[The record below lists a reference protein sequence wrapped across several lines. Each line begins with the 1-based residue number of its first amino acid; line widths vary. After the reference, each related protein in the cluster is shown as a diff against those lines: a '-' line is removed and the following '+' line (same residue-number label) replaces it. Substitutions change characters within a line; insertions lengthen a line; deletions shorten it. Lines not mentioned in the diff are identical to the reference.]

1 MHSLL
6 DAIGSHPH
14 AALLAVFVV
23 ACAES
28 LALVGALVP
37 AAIVMFAAGALIGTG
52 ALELWI
58 TLAAA
63 VAGAVLG
70 DGLSY
75 ELGRSRESTIRA
87 WPAFRRF
94 SQPLARA
101 EAFLQDHGGKS
112 ILLARFAAPVRAFV
126 PLLAGFG
133 RMPRS
138 RFYTVNVA
146 SALLWAPVHILPGVL
161 FGASLHVAEAVSGR
175 LALIVLLLAALVWG
189 VVWLMTTALR
199 FVVPWAHYLRDRV
212 VARSRGRDSLIARAA
227 LALLDPARPNSH
239 ALLFGAVLLLAAG
252 WLFLGVVEDVL
263 AKDTLVQVDLAV
275 FHFLQQLRTDSI
287 DRVMI
292 AITQMGSVG
301 VLLPLAVTVALW
313 LAWRRSWHTAAYWV
327 GVAAFGELL
336 VQLLKF
342 TLGRR
347 RPLDLYTGVQLFSF
361 PSGHAVVTT
370 VMLGFL
376 AFLLSRRQT
385 MRTRLVIAAIAGL
398 YVALV
403 AFSRLYLGAH
413 WLSDVAGGISLGVAW
428 VAMLAMVYT
437 HRGVR
442 EDFRPRQLML
452 LVVVALALFG
462 TVWNSVRTAADLK
475 RYAVVDRVRLITP
488 GQWLEPGWRS
498 LPARRV
504 DVAGA
509 PEEAF
514 GLQWACGDADIT
526 ALLAGSGWQPAPAWS
541 LAHALAWLAPHT
553 ALAEH
558 PVLPR
563 FDRGNPSGLVFVR
576 ATGHQDERE
585 VLRLWRSDVRLSAVV
600 AGAAPLPVWYGA
612 VYREVHA
619 SHGLLPSPAIHRV
632 TLPPAR
638 VTAQLPAEVSR
649 QERSRG
655 TGEPDTVLALCRAP

>member
-1 MHSLL
+1 MHSFL

-14 AALLAVFVV
+14 WALLAVFVV

-28 LALVGALVP
+28 LAMVGALVP
-37 AAIVMFAAGALIGTG
+37 AAIVMFAAGALIGAG
-52 ALELWI
+52 ALDPWI

-63 VAGAVLG
+63 VGGAVLG

-75 ELGRSRESTIRA
+75 ELGRSREAAIRA
-87 WPAFRRF
+87 WPLFQRF
-94 SQPLARA
+94 GRPIARA

-112 ILLARFAAPVRAFV
+112 ILLARFVAPVRAFV

-138 RFYTVNVA
+138 RFYSVNVA

-175 LALIVLLLAALVWG
+175 LALIVLLLAALAWG

-199 FVVPWAHYLRDRV
+199 SVVPWAQDLRDRV
-212 VARSRGRDSLIARAA
+212 VVRSRGRDSLTARAA
-227 LALLDPARPNSH
+227 LALLDPAQPNSH
-239 ALLFGAVLLLAAG
+239 ALLFASVLILATG
-252 WLFLGVVEDVL
+252 WLFLGVVEDVV

-275 FHFLQQLRTDSI
+275 FHFLQQLRTEAI

-292 AITQMGSVG
+292 AFTGMGSVG
-301 VLLPLAVTVALW
+301 VLLPLAVTVTLW
-313 LAWRRSWHTAAYWV
+313 LVWRRSWHTAVYWV
-327 GVAAFGELL
+327 GVAAFGEVL

-347 RPLDLYTGVQLFSF
+347 RPLDLYTGVELFSF
-361 PSGHAVVTT
+361 PSGHAVVST

-385 MRTRLVIAAIAGL
+385 MQTRLIIAALAGL

-413 WLSDVAGGISLGVAW
+413 WLSDVVGGISLGVAW
-428 VAMLAMVYT
+428 VSILAMVYT
-437 HRGVR
+437 HRGVQ
-442 EDFRPRQLML
+442 EDFRPRQLLL
-452 LVVVALALFG
+452 LVAVALVLFG
-462 TVWNSVRTAADLK
+462 TVWNSLHSPADLK
-475 RYAVVDRVRLITP
+475 RYAIVDRVRLITAS
-488 GQWLEPGWRS
+488 QWLDPGWRS
-498 LPARRV
+498 LPAHRI
-504 DVAGA
+504 DVAGE

-514 GLQWACGDADIT
+514 GLQWACGEADID
-526 ALLAGSGWQPAPAWS
+526 ALVTGSGWQPAPDWS
-541 LAHALAWLAPHT
+541 LENALAWLVPHT
-553 ALAEH
+553 ALADH

-563 FDRGNPSGLVFVR
+563 FDRGNASRLVFVR
-576 ATGHQDERE
+576 ATGREDERE
-585 VLRLWRSDVRLSAVV
+585 VLRLWRSDVRLSATV
-600 AGAAPLPVWYGA
+600 AGLAPLPVWYGA
-612 VYREVHA
+612 VYRETHA
-619 SHGLLPSPAIHRV
+619 SHGLLPSPAIHRM
-632 TLPPAR
+632 TLPA
-638 VTAQLPAEVSR
+638 TAFAAQLPADVSR

-655 TGEPDTVLALCRAP
+655 TGQPETVLALCR

>member
-1 MHSLL
+1 MHSFL

-14 AALLAVFVV
+14 WALLAVFIV

-28 LALVGALVP
+28 LALVGAVVP
-37 AAIVMFAAGALIGTG
+37 AAIVMFAAGALIGAG

-87 WPAFRRF
+87 WPVFQRF
-94 SQPLARA
+94 GRPIARA
-101 EAFLQDHGGKS
+101 EAFLKDHGGKS
-112 ILLARFAAPVRAFV
+112 ILLARFVAPVRAFV

-161 FGASLHVAEAVSGR
+161 FGVSLHVAEAVSGR
-175 LALIVLLLAALVWG
+175 LALIVLLLAALIWG

-199 FVVPWAHYLRDRV
+199 YVLPWARQLRDMV
-212 VARSRGRDSLIARAA
+212 VARSRGRENLPARAA

-239 ALLFGAVLLLAAG
+239 ALLFASVLILAAG
-252 WLFLGVVEDVL
+252 WLFLGVVEDVV

-275 FHFLQQLRTDSI
+275 FHFLQQLRTGTI

-292 AITQMGSVG
+292 VITGMGSVG

-313 LAWRRSWHTAAYWV
+313 LLWRRSWRTAAYWV
-327 GVAAFGELL
+327 GVAAFGEVL

-347 RPLDLYTGVQLFSF
+347 RPLDLYTGAELFSF
-361 PSGHAVVTT
+361 PSGHAVVST

-376 AFLLSRRQT
+376 AFLMSRRQA
-385 MRTRLVIAAIAGL
+385 MGTRLVIATLAGL

-413 WLSDVAGGISLGVAW
+413 WLSDVVGGISLGVAW
-428 VAMLAMVYT
+428 VAVVAMVYT
-437 HRGVR
+437 HRGVQ
-442 EDFRPRQLML
+442 EDFRPRELML
-452 LVVVALALFG
+452 LVAVVLALFG
-462 TVWNSVRTAADLK
+462 AVWSTVRAAADLK
-475 RYAVVDRVRLITP
+475 RYAVVDQARLVSAN
-488 GQWLEPGWRS
+488 QWLDSGWRS

-504 DVAGA
+504 DVAGG

-514 GLQWACGDADIT
+514 DLQWACGEADIA
-526 ALLAGSGWQPAPAWS
+526 ALLGGLSWQPAPAWS
-541 LAHALAWLAPHT
+541 LQNAMAWLAPHS
-553 ALAEH
+553 ALADH

-563 FDRGNPSGLVFVR
+563 FDRGNASRLVFVR
-576 ATGHQDERE
+576 ATGRPDERE
-585 VLRLWRSDVRLSAVV
+585 VLRLWRSDVRLTVV
-600 AGAAPLPVWYGA
+600 AAGAAPLPVWYGA
-612 VYREVHA
+612 VYRETHA
-619 SHGLLPSPAIHRV
+619 SHGYLPSPAIRRV
-632 TLPPAR
+632 IESPALFA
-638 VTAQLPAEVSR
+638 AQLPADVSR

-655 TGEPDTVLALCRAP
+655 TGQPTTVLALCR

>member
-14 AALLAVFVV
+14 WALLAVFAV

-28 LALVGALVP
+28 LALIGAIVP
-37 AAIVMFAAGALIGTG
+37 AAIVMFAAGALIGAG

-75 ELGRSRESTIRA
+75 ELGRSREATIRA

-94 SQPLARA
+94 GRPIARA
-101 EAFLQDHGGKS
+101 EAFLRDHGGKS
-112 ILLARFAAPVRAFV
+112 ILLARFVAPVRAFV
-126 PLLAGFG
+126 PLLSGFG

-138 RFYTVNVA
+138 RFYPINIA

-161 FGASLHVAEAVSGR
+161 FGVSLHVAEAVSGR
-175 LALIVLLLAALVWG
+175 LALIVLLLAALAWG

-199 FVVPWAHYLRDRV
+199 FVVPWAQHLRDHV
-212 VARSRGRDSLIARAA
+212 VADSRGRDSLAARAA
-227 LALLDPARPNSH
+227 LALLDPARPDSH
-239 ALLFGAVLLLAAG
+239 ALLFASVLILATG
-252 WLFLGVVEDVL
+252 WLFLGVLEDVV

-275 FHFLQQLRTDSI
+275 FHFLQQLRTEAI

-292 AITQMGSVG
+292 VITEMGSVG
-301 VLLPLAVTVALW
+301 VLLPLAVTVTLW
-313 LAWRRSWHTAAYWV
+313 LGWRRSWHTAAYWI
-327 GVAAFGELL
+327 GVAAFGEVL

-342 TLGRR
+342 TLGRH
-347 RPLDLYTGVQLFSF
+347 RPLDLYTGVEQFSF
-361 PSGHAVVTT
+361 PSGHAVVST

-385 MRTRLVIAAIAGL
+385 MHTRLIIATLTAL

-413 WLSDVAGGISLGVAW
+413 WLSDVVGGISLGVAW
-428 VAMLAMVYT
+428 VSILAMVYT
-437 HRGVR
+437 HRGVQ

-452 LVVVALALFG
+452 LVAVALALFG
-462 TVWNSVRTAADLK
+462 TVWNRMHSGADLK
-475 RYAVVDRVRLITP
+475 RYAVVDRVRLTTAS
-488 GQWLEPGWRS
+488 QWLDAGWRD
-498 LPARRV
+498 LPARRL
-504 DVAGA
+504 DVAGES
-509 PEEAF
+509 EEPFA
-514 GLQWACGDADIT
+514 LQWACRDDDIA
-526 ALLAGSGWQPAPAWS
+526 ALASGAGWQPAPDWS
-541 LAHALAWLAPHT
+541 LEHALAWLVPHT
-553 ALAEH
+553 ALADH

-563 FDRGNPSGLVFVR
+563 FDRGLASRRVFVR
-576 ATGHQDERE
+576 AAGPEDQRE
-585 VLRLWRSDVRLSAVV
+585 VLRLWRSDVRLSTAV
-600 AGAAPLPVWYGA
+600 AGLAPLPVWYGA
-612 VYREVHA
+612 VYREAHVT
-619 SHGLLPSPAIHRV
+619 HGYLPSPAIHRV
-632 TLPPAR
+632 TLPAAAF
-638 VTAQLPAEVSR
+638 VAQLPSDVFR

-655 TGEPDTVLALCRAP
+655 ADQPDTVLAICR

>member
-1 MHSLL
+1 MHEFLE
-6 DAIGSHPH
+6 ATASHPH
-14 AALLAVFVV
+14 WALLSVFVV

-28 LALVGALVP
+28 LALIGALVP

-52 ALELWI
+52 ALDLWT
-58 TLAAA
+58 TLGAA

-75 ELGRSRESTIRA
+75 ELGRSRESAIRG
-87 WPAFRRF
+87 WPAFQRF
-94 SQPLARA
+94 AGPLARA
-101 EAFLQDHGGKS
+101 ESFLQDHGGKS

-133 RMPRS
+133 RMPRA
-138 RFYTVNVA
+138 RFYGVNVA

-161 FGASLHVAEAVSGR
+161 FGASLHVAETVSGR
-175 LALIVLLLAALVWG
+175 LALILLLLAALAWG
-189 VVWLMTTALR
+189 AVWLTTTTVR
-199 FVVPWAHYLRDRV
+199 FVVPSARRLRDHM
-212 VARSRGRDSLIARAA
+212 VARSRGRDSLPARAS

-239 ALLFGAVLLLAAG
+239 ALLFGAVLLLTAG
-252 WLFLGVVEDVL
+252 WLFLGVLEDVL

-275 FHFLQQLRTDSI
+275 FHFLQQLRTESI

-292 AITQMGSVG
+292 VITGMGSVG
-301 VLLPLAVTVALW
+301 VLLPLAVTVTLW
-313 LAWRRSWHTAAYWV
+313 LVWRRSWHTVAYWV
-327 GVAAFGELL
+327 GVAAFGEVL

-347 RPLDLYTGVQLFSF
+347 RPLDLYTGFELFSF

-376 AFLLSRRQT
+376 AFLLSRRQA
-385 MRTRLVIAAIAGL
+385 MQTRLIVAALAGL

-413 WLSDVAGGISLGVAW
+413 WMSDVLGGISLGVAW

-442 EDFRPRQLML
+442 EDFRPRQMML

-462 TVWNSVRTAADLK
+462 TVWNSMHSPADLK
-475 RYAVVDRVRLITP
+475 RYAIVDRARLVTAA
-488 GQWLEPGWRS
+488 QWLDAGWRS
-498 LPARRV
+498 VPARRT
-504 DVAGA
+504 DVAGE
-509 PEEAF
+509 PEEPFA
-514 GLQWACGDADIT
+514 LQWACREADIT
-526 ALLAGSGWQPAPAWS
+526 ELMAGAGWQPAPQWS
-541 LAHALAWLAPHT
+541 LENALAWLVPHT
-553 ALAEH
+553 ALADH

-563 FDRGNPSGLVFVR
+563 FDRGNASRLVFVR
-576 ATGHQDERE
+576 AGGHEDERE
-585 VLRLWRSDVRLSAVV
+585 VLRLWSSEMRLNSV
-600 AGAAPLPVWYGA
+600 AAGLPPLPVWYGA
-612 VYREVHA
+612 MYREAHA
-619 SHGLLPSPAIHRV
+619 SHGLLAEIHRV
-632 TLPPAR
+632 TLPAW
-638 VTAQLPAEVSR
+638 TFAAQLPAEVLR

-655 TGEPDTVLALCRAP
+655 TGEPETVLALCRQ